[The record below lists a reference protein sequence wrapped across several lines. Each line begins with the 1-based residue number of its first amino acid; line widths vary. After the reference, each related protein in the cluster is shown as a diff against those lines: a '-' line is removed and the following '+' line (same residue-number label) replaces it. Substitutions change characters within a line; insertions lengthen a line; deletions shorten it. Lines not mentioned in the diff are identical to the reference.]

1 MRFPRD
7 RISVRTVHEG
17 HTSPDGFIVLDL
29 KGLDMEG
36 VTSLVID
43 GAHLREAQAQGLQRQ
58 DAAQR
63 LRDLLRDSE

>member
-7 RISVRTVHEG
+7 RISVRAVHEG

-29 KGLDMEG
+29 KGLDIEG
-36 VTSLVID
+36 VTALVID
-43 GAHLREAQAQGLQRQ
+43 GADLREAQTQGERRR

-63 LRDLLRDSE
+63 LRSLLKDND